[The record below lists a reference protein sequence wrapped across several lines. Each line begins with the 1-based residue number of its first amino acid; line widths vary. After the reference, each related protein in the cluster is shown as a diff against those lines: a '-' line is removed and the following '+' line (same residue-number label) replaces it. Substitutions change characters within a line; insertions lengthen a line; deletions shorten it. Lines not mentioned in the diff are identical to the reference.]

1 MPQHAKAAATLDE
14 IRRWPAQVD
23 IRTAASAI
31 GVSAS
36 YLYELVK
43 RGESPVR
50 VIKVGSR
57 FRVPTA
63 AIIAL
68 LDSSAR

>member
-1 MPQHAKAAATLDE
+1 M
-14 IRRWPAQVD
+14 D